1 MGVVRTG
8 ETAQDQELARWDKP
22 YRFEPFPAM
31 LYRGI
36 LRSDGVQDFETTIV
50 AHAAE
55 QQRKQADGWVDS
67 PLKAKQQ
74 VERQQQDIALAA
86 AENAAAAT
94 RMTGKAK
101 RELQAREAATY
112 KHVAE

>member
-8 ETAQDQELARWDKP
+8 ETEQDQELAKWEKP
-22 YRFEPFPAM
+22 YRYEPFPAM
-31 LYRGI
+31 MYRGV
-36 LRSDGVQDFETTIV
+36 LRSDGIHDFDTLIVQGERDHK
-50 AHAAE
+50 A
-55 QQRKQADGWVDS
+55 KLADGWVDS
-67 PLKAKQQ
+67 PLLAKQQ
-74 VERQQQDIALAA
+74 IERQQQDIALAA

-94 RMTGKAK
+94 KMTGKAK